1 MFVIKDRLNIQGK
14 KYPMFILFKDNNV
27 LCECDYNS
35 HKDLPN
41 MIEFLK

>member
-1 MFVIKDRLNIQGK
+1 
-14 KYPMFILFKDNNV
+14 MFILFKDNNV

-41 MIEFLK
+41 MIEFFEIIIYIIYLDIKYYNI